1 MKVSAPPA
9 GPLTLDRQK
18 AWACLTSN
26 LALPGFGSLLA
37 RRKVGYVQVPLCVL
51 GLVLTLAF
59 GSRFVVWYFTHRAQ
73 INDPQGDP
81 FAVWSDLWRNAR
93 WALLGIGVFGFDLL
107 WALGTSLLVVS
118 QARRQ
123 EAARR
128 DSPPTNPSLA
138 GQPRTSGRAGPEA
151 NNVPPRRPPRL

>member
-1 MKVSAPPA
+1 MKAFAPPA

-37 RRKVGYVQVPLCVL
+37 RRKVGYVQGPLCVL

-73 INDPQGDP
+73 LNDPQSDP
-81 FAVWSDLWRNAR
+81 LAVLSELWLNVR
-93 WALLGIGVFGFDLL
+93 WALLGIGVFGFDWL

-128 DSPPTNPSLA
+128 DSPSADPVSA
-138 GQPRTSGRAGPEA
+138 GDPRTSGGPA
-151 NNVPPRRPPRL
+151 PDPTDAPPRKPPRL

>member
-51 GLVLTLAF
+51 GMVLTLAF

-73 INDPQGDP
+73 ISDPQGDP
-81 FAVWSDLWRNAR
+81 FAVLSALWLNGR

-107 WALGTSLLVVS
+107 WALGTSLLVVN

-123 EAARR
+123 
-128 DSPPTNPSLA
+128 DSPPADPSSA
-138 GQPRTSGRAGPEA
+138 GQPQTSGRPGPEA